1 MAPSNFFRFLYV
13 TQFPGKL
20 HKYFCSIDCVVYP
33 ALKEQVKHFFKFLKQ
48 KAKNLL
54 TWNKILH
61 LPLAPQLFKNFL
73 NQKEHL
79 TGFTIDSIV
88 VHTYANETFV
98 QFTVLIYLAKN
109 YARTSKKTNRLSQ
122 QVGNTKDYQRLFQA
136 CWNTLWPVLSIK
148 QRWKMRQVL

>member
-109 YARTSKKTNRLSQ
+109 YARTSKKK
-122 QVGNTKDYQRLFQA
+122 QVVPTSLEYQRLSKIIPS
-136 CWNTLWPVLSIK
+136 LLEHPVLSIK